1 MPANPS
7 RGPLTERVFAVLNR
21 DPLDAPNQART
32 DLVVTGVAGALGAT
46 LAVTVP
52 GAGLALDA
60 LGWAMFAGI
69 TACLMW
75 RRRHPV
81 GALLVMV
88 TLVAPYHA
96 LDYSHAAT
104 TPATMVALYTLAV
117 TGPPLRAALLGSG
130 IVCVTLT
137 VMLLINTDQGIEML
151 RTSGWIVAVLVIGM
165 DVRVYRKYIAAVVER
180 AERAERDREKEAARR
195 VAEERLRIARDLHD
209 LLAHSITLIGVQT
222 SVASHVLTVDPERLD
237 RAAIAQA
244 LDGISDTCREARSE
258 LRTTLDV
265 LRTAGT
271 AEGEE
276 GGRPGAL
283 PDLAA
288 LSGLVEAARTGGAE
302 TELSVRTEGVR
313 VPPVAEAAAYRIVQ
327 ESLTNAVRHAGPAPR
342 VRVRVETRAGALHVT
357 VTDNGGALAGR
368 KPPAEPGY
376 GIVGMRERARSV
388 GGTLEATPHA
398 DGFRVTAL
406 LPLAARDTTDPA
418 APPPGPVALAEQAV
432 PAVLADSIGSTGP
445 AECVPS
451 AGLAARAGQAVPTG
465 AADSSGTADP
475 AGSAGPAR
483 PSGPGAPAGTA
494 VPSGSAGSA
503 TSAGPGGA
511 ATPAE
516 AAGHAQTP
524 ARSESS

>member
-1 MPANPS
+1 MPANS
-7 RGPLTERVFAVLNR
+7 TRGPLTERVFAVLNR

-32 DLVVTGVAGALGAT
+32 DLLVAGVVGVLGAT
-46 LAVTVP
+46 LAVGVP

-60 LGWAMFAGI
+60 LGWAMFAAI
-69 TACLMW
+69 TACLIW

-81 GALLVMV
+81 GVLLVMV
-88 TLVAPYHA
+88 VLVATYHA

-117 TGPPLRAALLGSG
+117 TGPPLRAALLGSC

-137 VMLLINTDQGIEML
+137 VMLLINTDRGIEML

-258 LRTTLDV
+258 LRTTLEV

-271 AEGEE
+271 AEGDD
-276 GGRPGAL
+276 GNWAGAL

-342 VRVRVETRAGALHVT
+342 VQVQVETRAGALHVT

-388 GGTLEATPHA
+388 GGTLDARPYDE
-398 DGFRVTAL
+398 GFRVSAVLPLGERTEPPETESRHTAPGDERRLGAKPPLSGTPTPPKPGDGSQAGVPTGREGPPTAL
-406 LPLAARDTTDPA
+406 AAPAGQDGRLAGPA
-418 APPPGPVALAEQAV
+418 ASAEAAV
-432 PAVLADSIGSTGP
+432 PA
-445 AECVPS
+445 
-451 AGLAARAGQAVPTG
+451 
-465 AADSSGTADP
+465 GTADP
-475 AGSAGPAR
+475 VGPAGP
-483 PSGPGAPAGTA
+483 PPTAP
-494 VPSGSAGSA
+494 
-503 TSAGPGGA
+503 
-511 ATPAE
+511 TP
-516 AAGHAQTP
+516 
-524 ARSESS
+524 RRESYP

>member
-1 MPANPS
+1 MPADSS

-32 DLVVTGVAGALGAT
+32 DLLVAGVVGVLGAA
-46 LAVTVP
+46 LAVGVP
-52 GAGLALDA
+52 GAGPALDA
-60 LGWAMFAGI
+60 LGWAMFAAI
-69 TACLMW
+69 TACLIW

-81 GALLVMV
+81 GVLLVMV
-88 TLVAPYHA
+88 VLVATYHA

-117 TGPPLRAALLGSG
+117 TGPPLRAALLGSCV
-130 IVCVTLT
+130 VCVTLT
-137 VMLLINTDQGIEML
+137 VMLLINTDRGIEML

-222 SVASHVLTVDPERLD
+222 SVASHVLNVDPERLD

-258 LRTTLDV
+258 LRTTLEV

-271 AEGEE
+271 AEGDD
-276 GGRPGAL
+276 GNWAGAL

-342 VRVRVETRAGALHVT
+342 VQVQVEARAGALHVT

-388 GGTLEATPHA
+388 GGTLVAAPHA

-406 LPLAARDTTDPA
+406 LPLAARDDDAARDDAARDDPA
-418 APPPGPVALAEQAV
+418 P
-432 PAVLADSIGSTGP
+432 
-445 AECVPS
+445 
-451 AGLAARAGQAVPTG
+451 
-465 AADSSGTADP
+465 ADP
-475 AGSAGPAR
+475 AGLPARAAATGAAGPAA
-483 PSGPGAPAGTA
+483 APA
-494 VPSGSAGSA
+494 
-503 TSAGPGGA
+503 
-511 ATPAE
+511 
-516 AAGHAQTP
+516 